1 LINQIS
7 ILDAN
12 RFGVSEVVRMA
23 SKALSGQ
30 RWDHD
35 GRRAARLDVKMK
47 AALRASGAAKFEI
60 DVLDISV
67 VGFRFDA
74 VGKLNVGDR
83 VWLTIPGMGGLES
96 IVVWH
101 ESFHYGSE
109 FVLPLH
115 MAVFDHVLKQFGK
128 PQKAD

>member
-1 LINQIS
+1 
-7 ILDAN
+7 
-12 RFGVSEVVRMA
+12 MA

-35 GRRAARLDVKMK
+35 GRRAERLDVKMK
-47 AALRASGAAKFEI
+47 AALRASGTSKFEI

-74 VGKLNVGDR
+74 ISKLNVGDR

-96 IVVWH
+96 TVVWR
-101 ESFHYGSE
+101 ENFHYGSE
-109 FVLPLH
+109 FASPLH

-128 PQKAD
+128 PKKAD

>member
-1 LINQIS
+1 M
-7 ILDAN
+7 
-12 RFGVSEVVRMA
+12 VTMA
-23 SKALSGQ
+23 SKAGLGQ

-35 GRRAARLDVKMK
+35 GRRAERLDVKLK

-74 VGKLNVGDR
+74 VCSLNVGDR

-96 IVVWH
+96 IVVWR
-101 ESFHYGSE
+101 ENFHYGNA
-109 FVLPLH
+109 FAVPLH

-128 PQKAD
+128 PKQAV